1 MNKNAALLVTSNQ
14 YPETPSHWEGY
25 LDNQN
30 LNLKKS
36 LPPQGNEVNNDK
48 LQKVLY
54 LFIKKNILLIK
65 QTECVQKEELKWT
78 SKSQR
83 IQISDLNPRSSEK
96 RGNTGSG

>member
-1 MNKNAALLVTSNQ
+1 MMNKNAALLVTSNQ

-65 QTECVQKEELKWT
+65 QTECVQKEELK
-78 SKSQR
+78 
-83 IQISDLNPRSSEK
+83 
-96 RGNTGSG
+96 

>member
-1 MNKNAALLVTSNQ
+1 MINKNAALLVTSNQ

-54 LFIKKNILLIK
+54 LFIKKEHSFNK
-65 QTECVQKEELKWT
+65 TNRMCAEGRLKVN
-78 SKSQR
+78 
-83 IQISDLNPRSSEK
+83 IQIPKDPNIRPQS
-96 RGNTGSG
+96 T